1 MNFLFGSL
9 LKVKPFIICPVQL
22 PHLSFH
28 RALPPVQQLLSSLP
42 SPAASTAAAL
52 EPTEPCRSTAATPE
66 PTEPRRQ
73 YSCCTWAYRALPP
86 VQRLH
91 RSLPS
96 PAANTAAAPEPTEP
110 CRQYSGYTGAYQALS
125 PVQLLHLSL
134 PSPAASA
141 AAAPERTEPYS
152 IFTHTRLEKDQ
163 RKKSA
168 ARIRSWMIKIIT
180 MIFIETKLHIRIG
193 NLIKYRWLG

>member
-1 MNFLFGSL
+1 MNFLLGSL
-9 LKVKPFIICPVQL
+9 LKVRPFIIRPVQL

-42 SPAASTAAAL
+42 SPVAS
-52 EPTEPCRSTAATPE
+52 
-66 PTEPRRQ
+66 
-73 YSCCTWAYRALPP
+73 
-86 VQRLH
+86 
-91 RSLPS
+91 
-96 PAANTAAAPEPTEP
+96 TAAAPEPTEP
-110 CRQYSGYTGAYQALS
+110 CRQYSGYTGAYQALP

-141 AAAPERTEPYS
+141 DAAPEPTEPFS
-152 IFTHTRLEKDQ
+152 IFTHTRLEKVQ

-168 ARIRSWMIKIIT
+168 ARIRSWMITIIT

-193 NLIKYRWLG
+193 KIIKYRWLG